1 MATYNDYGIVL
12 SSYKFGESDKIL
24 NIYTKTSGL
33 VKAVCKGSRKLTS
46 SFGSKVD
53 QLSCCYFQFAK
64 GKNLY
69 TVCECE
75 QVKSFALLRSDLTR
89 LTYGMLFIEIVS
101 NFAHEEE
108 SESKEV
114 YELLYSS
121 LDKLQRIINPEL
133 LAIEFLLEFLSIH
146 GYKPQFDTCV
156 SCSKVINL
164 VDTIKSYSYS
174 SILGGLL
181 CSGCADLIDHKA
193 VSLDI
198 LKILIPS
205 SSSQLSVPTN
215 KDIRLILELLK
226 EHVNM
231 RAKNKIKSFDLA
243 FSL

>member
-1 MATYNDYGIVL
+1 MSTYNDYGIVL
-12 SSYKFGESDKIL
+12 NSYKLGESDKIL
-24 NIYTKTSGL
+24 NIYTKTKGL

-75 QVKSFALLRSDLTR
+75 QVKSFALLRSDLIR
-89 LTYGMLFIEIVS
+89 LTYGMLFLETVS

-108 SESKEV
+108 SESEEV

-121 LDKLQRIINPEL
+121 LEKLQTSESPEL
-133 LAIEFLLEFLSIH
+133 MAIEFLLEFLSIH
-146 GYKPQFDTCV
+146 GYKPQLGTCV
-156 SCSKVINL
+156 SCSKATNL
-164 VDTIKSYSYS
+164 TSTAKSYPYS
-174 SILGGLL
+174 PILGGLL
-181 CSGCADLIDHKA
+181 CNQCADLIDHKA
-193 VSLDI
+193 ISLEV
-198 LKILIPS
+198 LKILNHSYS
-205 SSSQLSVPTN
+205 SLEN
-215 KDIRLILELLK
+215 ENIRLVLDLLK
-226 EHVNM
+226 EHINM